1 MRCVPPRWGWCAGVA
16 VRLECSRRF
25 DADLLE
31 YSGVCM
37 SAITLRFQL
46 QNDGRFP
53 DESWE
58 PYPEAS
64 PRKKIDEFA

>member
-1 MRCVPPRWGWCAGVA
+1 
-16 VRLECSRRF
+16 
-25 DADLLE
+25 
-31 YSGVCM
+31 M

-58 PYPEAS
+58 LYPEVR